1 VTQAKS
7 WLTHFHPTRIPQGRI
22 LVTGAAGFIGSALIW
37 ALNRAGHTDV
47 IASDRLKSSPKFLNL
62 IPLAFHDYVDAD
74 DLLERVRD
82 RGLRHYG
89 PITTVIHLGACSAT
103 TERDAQYLLRNNYE
117 YTKHLAAATLAQDAR
132 FVYASSAA
140 TYGQAEDVLDDR
152 APLRA
157 LRPVNMYAYSKH
169 LFDLHAELEGLFPR
183 IVGVKY
189 FNVFGPNEAHKG
201 DMRSVV
207 AKAYEQVL
215 AQGNVKLFR
224 SHRDDYKDGEQQRD
238 FIYVKDAVDMTLFL
252 ASLPEAGG
260 IYNIGAG
267 KASTWN
273 SLTRYVFEAMNRK
286 PEIIYI
292 DMPETLRPAYQYSTI
307 ASLARI
313 REAGYTREVSSLRE
327 AIFDYLPF
335 LQDARKLDP
344 AREEI
349 D

>member
-1 VTQAKS
+1 VTQTQA
-7 WLTHFHPTRIPQGRI
+7 WLSNFHPTRVPRGRV

-37 ALNRAGHTDV
+37 ALNRAGHTDI

-62 IPLAFHDYVDAD
+62 IPLAFYDYVDAD
-74 DLLERVRD
+74 DLLVNARE

-117 YTKHLAAATLAQDAR
+117 YTKYLAAAALGQDAR

-140 TYGQAEDVLDDR
+140 TYGQQEGVLDDT
-152 APLRA
+152 APPRD

-169 LFDLHAELEGLFPR
+169 LFDLHAWQEGFLPR
-183 IVGVKY
+183 VVGVKY

-201 DMRSVV
+201 EMRSVV

-215 AQGNVKLFR
+215 AEGKVKLFR
-224 SHRDDYKDGEQQRD
+224 SHRPDYHDGEQQRD
-238 FIYVKDAVDMTLFL
+238 FIYVKDAVDMTLYL
-252 ASLPEAGG
+252 ASLPTAGG
-260 IYNIGAG
+260 IYNIGSG

-273 SLTRYVFEAMNRK
+273 ALTSHVFEAMNRT
-286 PEIIYI
+286 PEIHYI
-292 DMPETLRPAYQYSTI
+292 DMPEALRPAYQYSTI
-307 ASLARI
+307 AALSRI
-313 REAGYTREVSSLRE
+313 REAGYAREITSLRD

-335 LQDARKLDP
+335 LKETRKLDP
-344 AREEI
+344 AREAG
-349 D
+349 